1 MEKDRI
7 TTLAPGTL
15 LHYGTYRIERFLA
28 KGGFGCTYLAT
39 HVMLDEPVA
48 VKELFISDYC
58 NRDASGTIS
67 VAVTSRVAFVEKL
80 HSKFIDEAK
89 AQRRMN
95 HPGIVKV
102 SDVFEENG
110 TAYYVMDYIDGESL
124 SNRLKRLGRG
134 LSEEEALDYIRQAAD
149 ALRYVHS
156 TGRLHLDIKPSNIMV
171 NREGRAILIDFG
183 VSKQYD
189 ANEGR
194 NDSILLGATPGYA
207 SPEQQAGDMRYFT
220 PASDIYSLGATLYTL
235 LTNQVPPSVINRSA
249 GVAVPPLPAGV
260 SAPVR
265 AAVEQ
270 AMTLDVNQRPASI
283 DDFLDIFDISV
294 AEAVTDG
301 PDDPATVAFPGTPL
315 SPNPPQPPT
324 PPVKKGKEKPSN
336 PEKKKK
342 SRKWLWILLSVIA
355 AAAIIGVIISESNSS
370 SGSSDAGVESFDSS
384 SPEAYGRRMA
394 DIVYRQEMAT
404 ERRDK
409 AEAKRLNREAED
421 LEQRIMSLYPEG
433 SDELKRAQNAC
444 IQRYS
449 ELRNSH

>member
-1 MEKDRI
+1 MEKDQI

-15 LHYGTYRIERFLA
+15 LHFGTYRIERFLA

-67 VAVTSRVAFVEKL
+67 VAVTSRVDFVEKL

-110 TAYYVMDYIDGESL
+110 TAYYIMDFIDGESL
-124 SNRLKRLGRG
+124 SNRLKRLGHS
-134 LSEEEALDYIRQAAD
+134 LTEEEAVNYIRQAAD

-171 NREGRAILIDFG
+171 NREGRVILIDFG

-194 NDSILLGATPGYA
+194 NDSVLLGATPGYA
-207 SPEQQAGDMRYFT
+207 SPEQQAGVMRYFT

-235 LTNQVPPSVINRSA
+235 LTDQVPPSVINRSA
-249 GVAVPPLPAGV
+249 GVAVPPLPANI
-260 SAPVR
+260 SPATR

-270 AMTLDVNQRPASI
+270 AMKLDVNQRPASI
-283 DDFLDIFDISV
+283 DDFLDILDISV
-294 AEAVTDG
+294 AEPVTDTPDTPAT
-301 PDDPATVAFPGTPL
+301 PDDPATVAVPGTPL
-315 SPNPPQPPT
+315 PPSSPVPQKNPA
-324 PPVKKGKEKPSN
+324 
-336 PEKKKK
+336 KKKK

-355 AAAIIGVIISESNSS
+355 VFAVLGIIKSQSESSS
-370 SGSSDAGVESFDSS
+370 SDNGIESFDSS
-384 SPEAYGRRMA
+384 SPEAYGRRLA
-394 DIVYRQEMAT
+394 ELAYRYEMAS

-409 AEAKRLNREAED
+409 EEAKKLDREGKRLAEEIQAKFPED
-421 LEQRIMSLYPEG
+421 SEELERV
-433 SDELKRAQNAC
+433 QNAFQ
-444 IQRYS
+444 QRLS
-449 ELRNSH
+449 ELRNGH

>member
-189 ANEGR
+189 ANDGR

-249 GVAVPPLPAGV
+249 GVAVQPLPAEV

-315 SPNPPQPPT
+315 PPNPPQPPT
-324 PPVKKGKEKPSN
+324 PPVKKEKRN
-336 PEKKKK
+336 PPILKR
-342 SRKWLWILLSVIA
+342 RKNPA
-355 AAAIIGVIISESNSS
+355 NG
-370 SGSSDAGVESFDSS
+370 SGSSSQS
-384 SPEAYGRRMA
+384 
-394 DIVYRQEMAT
+394 
-404 ERRDK
+404 
-409 AEAKRLNREAED
+409 
-421 LEQRIMSLYPEG
+421 
-433 SDELKRAQNAC
+433 
-444 IQRYS
+444 
-449 ELRNSH
+449 